1 MLPSA
6 GTPKKP
12 FGASKPPGTYSWP
25 HPSPPQCKST
35 SSARA
40 MRKGVWTPSLLG
52 SGVMAGLLPSL
63 ASFCPFSPQIEEQ
76 LRRAEG
82 KVGRK
87 ALSESD
93 YMEVL
98 ERSCSQGWER

>member
-1 MLPSA
+1 MDPIPA
-6 GTPKKP
+6 RDQGT
-12 FGASKPPGTYSWP
+12 G
-25 HPSPPQCKST
+25 
-35 SSARA
+35 
-40 MRKGVWTPSLLG
+40 
-52 SGVMAGLLPSL
+52 GLLPSP
-63 ASFCPFSPQIEEQ
+63 SGFCPLYSPQIEEQ